1 MSFEDRVRTTVDQA
15 ISSLVQQLLAQATE
29 QREEAVRTGRA
40 KAFEEAEVTTQARVA
55 DADARMRAVM
65 DEAIKTGRQEERDIV
80 SREMRGKIEAEFEPK
95 LNDAVAMAEARARVV
110 LADAQAKAADE
121 LKAAVASA
129 RVKEREIEMAG
140 VSRLLESIRGLD
152 GATTLSEVLDALALA
167 AAREAARAAVV
178 VLRSERIHGWKLT
191 GFGPRDAQPK
201 LIDLPLAESG
211 VIALAVG
218 AARAVT
224 TRDSATASIGPGFER
239 LSTDRMGLA
248 VPVVVGGRVVAVV
261 YADAVTLDG
270 HDRPVPS
277 CWPELIEVL
286 ARHAGRC
293 LEALTTQKTAAPKI
307 QTTGSASATSATGA
321 TGTTGA
327 APAAPGAP
335 VAPVPPGAPAA
346 PDAPSS
352 FSITDGVAAA
362 ARRTARLLVSEI
374 RLYHETAVNEGR
386 KQRNLLSLLAPEIE
400 KARQAYNEQVPAGV
414 RGDTD
419 FFHQELIRTLAGGDA
434 TLLGN
439 AI

>member
-15 ISSLVQQLLAQATE
+15 ISSLAQQLLAQATE
-29 QREEAVRTGRA
+29 EREEAVRNGRT
-40 KAFEEAEVTTQARVA
+40 KAFEEAEVTTQTRVA
-55 DADARMRAVM
+55 DADARMRVIM
-65 DEAIKTGRQEERDIV
+65 DEAIKTGRLEERDIV
-80 SREMRGKIEAEFEPK
+80 LREVRGKVEAEFEPK
-95 LNDAVAMAEARARVV
+95 MNEAVAMAEAHARVV

-152 GATTLSEVLDALALA
+152 GATSLSEVLDALALA

-178 VLRSERIHGWKLT
+178 VLRNERIHGWKLT

-224 TRDSATASIGPGFER
+224 TRDSATASVGPGFER

-261 YADAVTLDG
+261 YADAVTMDG

-293 LEALTTQKTAAPKI
+293 LEALTTQKTATPKI
-307 QTTGSASATSATGA
+307 T
-321 TGTTGA
+321 TTGA
-327 APAAPGAP
+327 QGQGAQGAPGA
-335 VAPVPPGAPAA
+335 AG
-346 PDAPSS
+346 PSTS
-352 FSITDGVAAA
+352 TSGTTMMQITDGVAAA

-374 RLYHETAVNEGR
+374 RLYHEPAVDEGR
-386 KQRNLLSLLAPEIE
+386 KQRNLLSRLAPEIE

-434 TLLGN
+434 ALLGN
-439 AI
+439 AL